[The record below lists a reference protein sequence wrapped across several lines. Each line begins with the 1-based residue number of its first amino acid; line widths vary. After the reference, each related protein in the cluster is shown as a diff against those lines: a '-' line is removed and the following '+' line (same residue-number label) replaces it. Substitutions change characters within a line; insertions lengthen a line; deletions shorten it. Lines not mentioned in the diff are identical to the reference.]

1 MGNELNALSNEEME
15 KMAQVLIASGFFEEV
30 AKKYASGNNAVEDN
44 DNKDEVESARGKVR
58 QMLETDAKGNTLQ
71 THENYSIAIK
81 EDPILKDAIRYNELN
96 ERIDVIRKMPWRR
109 TSDAFTDVDLANLI
123 AYLEKNYAL
132 SSDKKVEQAV
142 TTVSFDNPYHP
153 IKEYWE
159 SLVWDGKERVRYAL
173 NHFLGADISE
183 LNYQA
188 LKLFML
194 GAITRV
200 YDPGHKFD
208 YMLCLVGGQGA
219 GKSTFLRMLA
229 IKDRYFT
236 DDVKKL
242 DSDDV
247 YEKLQGFLIVE
258 MAEMLAAIRA
268 ANAEEIKAFLT
279 RQVRCCPPERTV
291 GQE

>member
-1 MGNELNALSNEEME
+1 
-15 KMAQVLIASGFFEEV
+15 
-30 AKKYASGNNAVEDN
+30 
-44 DNKDEVESARGKVR
+44 
-58 QMLETDAKGNTLQ
+58 
-71 THENYSIAIK
+71 
-81 EDPILKDAIRYNELN
+81 
-96 ERIDVIRKMPWRR
+96 
-109 TSDAFTDVDLANLI
+109 
-123 AYLEKNYAL
+123 
-132 SSDKKVEQAV
+132 
-142 TTVSFDNPYHP
+142 
-153 IKEYWE
+153 
-159 SLVWDGKERVRYAL
+159 
-173 NHFLGADISE
+173 
-183 LNYQA
+183 
-188 LKLFML
+188 ML

-236 DDVKKL
+236 ADVKKL
-242 DSDDV
+242 ASDDV